1 MPTHITPPP
10 PEISKDSRQLGTI
23 LPHCRRWLGVF
34 LLAVLIGLAS
44 EARTQSPS
52 PDLHA
57 SLIAQMYE
65 WRNDPRYV
73 AHKSHTD
80 RWDRALLA
88 FGQPVTDPT
97 LTLMTATEAQAFADR
112 GWTRWEDVAEALR
125 AIEAAAVQDA
135 EVPAED
141 DPYASLIAQMYEWR
155 NDPRYVA
162 HKSHTDRWD
171 RALLAFGEPVTDPA
185 LTPMTADEAQA
196 FADRGWT
203 RWVDVATALAE
214 LEAQDPQLV
223 PETDA
228 QQGARQQTQ
237 GNTAPTVDSSWPTS
251 ISFVRTDSARQ
262 ITLSDH
268 FSDADGDILT
278 FTTSLSGSGVTL
290 ADAGSTITL
299 TPTGPG
305 SATLE
310 VTADDGQA
318 TVTAQSSITVSCL
331 SDEEQVGS
339 FCAAAQLSHT
349 YSGSVSPYS
358 APAAG
363 TTANAVIETSVNKTL
378 RVRVYPDLGID
389 HAQCRLRGYVTIAP
403 QTAGQTVPSGFTVT
417 TPGGATNVGG
427 TTNPGWT
434 YTTCGSNN
442 LTANK
447 YRWAD
452 INYNIADDGTPGST
466 LTDVKLVYHDIGASG
481 NTVQGTHDIV
491 NIDVRDWM
499 STITASPA
507 TSTITEGTRTKSASW
522 ETTSSTV
529 LTPLEV
535 TISTDHRLVGYL
547 DFRRTDVGPYGY
559 ATLARMHIST
569 NPYNANGLHGHSC
582 STNQP
587 TAGSRITCTVHWNW
601 LRDGSTTPTGTV
613 KLVWVDLDSASGP
626 PVVRH
631 STQVATLTMSNN
643 NDNGPSRETSGNYWI
658 ESHNSQTT
666 TTIDE
671 GGIHW
676 LKVLTD
682 TDPGTKV
689 VGIEARRVESSA
701 YTAVPLS
708 SQAYSPLKTYVAHT
722 PVIIDNKA
730 ERDFSVSFGEL
741 VPCNDSAYQNS
752 CVGGDNWRKEDGVN
766 RWYTWISLT
775 SADDNYVNWPG
786 RHYQFRVKDSS
797 STAPAPT
804 LIVKEDDAIVVW
816 ARRVSSTEAGKG
828 RIEVDF
834 AKPAYSNV
842 SVTVSTGTGAAQGW
856 ATWSVQFLSGESG
869 TKYISANCSSGVGH
883 VTLQVGY
890 TGSLRAYIA
899 SPRTSPIS
907 DTSTEIQVCG

>member
-1 MPTHITPPP
+1 M
-10 PEISKDSRQLGTI
+10 
-23 LPHCRRWLGVF
+23 
-34 LLAVLIGLAS
+34 LIGLAS

-52 PDLHA
+52 PDPHA
-57 SLIAQMYE
+57 SLITQMYE
-65 WRNDPRYV
+65 WRNDPQWV
-73 AHKSHTD
+73 AYQSHTD

-88 FGQPVTDPT
+88 FGQPVTDTT
-97 LTLMTATEAQAFADR
+97 LTPMTAAEAQAFADQ
-112 GWTRWEDVAEALR
+112 GMTRWEGVADALW
-125 AIEAAAVQDA
+125 AIEAADSVQTEEA
-135 EVPAED
+135 SATD
-141 DPYASLIAQMYEWR
+141 DPLPDPHASLIAQMYEWR
-155 NDPRYVA
+155 NDPQWVA
-162 HKSHTDRWD
+162 YQSHTDRWD
-171 RALLAFGEPVTDPA
+171 RALLAFGEPVTDST

-196 FADRGWT
+196 FADQGMT
-203 RWVDVATALAE
+203 RWVEVAKALAE
-214 LEAQDPQLV
+214 LEAQDSQLESETPPQQ
-223 PETDA
+223 DA
-228 QQGARQQTQ
+228 QQDARQQMPV
-237 GNTAPTVDSSWPTS
+237 NTAPMVASSWPTS

-268 FSDADGDILT
+268 FSDADGDALT
-278 FTTSLSGSGVTL
+278 YTTSLSGSGVTL

-331 SDEEQVGS
+331 SDERQVGS
-339 FCAAAQLSHT
+339 FCAAMQVSHT
-349 YSGSVSPYS
+349 YSGSVSPHS
-358 APAAG
+358 DPAAG

-389 HAQCRLRGYVTIAP
+389 HAQCRLRGYVTIEP
-403 QTAGQTVPSGFTVT
+403 QTGGQTVPSGFTVT
-417 TPGGATNVGG
+417 TPGGATNVGS

-452 INYNIADDGTPGST
+452 INYNIADDGMPGST

-491 NIDVRDWM
+491 DIDVRDWM
-499 STITASPA
+499 STITASPS

-547 DFRRTDVGPYGY
+547 DFRRTDVEPYGY
-559 ATLARMHIST
+559 ATLARMHISS
-569 NPYNANGLHGHSC
+569 NPYNPRGLHGHSC
-582 STNQP
+582 SANKP
-587 TAGSRITCTVHWNW
+587 TVGSSITCTVHWNW

-631 STQVATLTMSNN
+631 RTEVATLTMSNN

-658 ESHNSQTT
+658 ESYNSQAT

-689 VGIEARRVESSA
+689 VGIEARHVEISGNTS
-701 YTAVPLS
+701 VPLS

-730 ERDFSVSFGEL
+730 ERDFAVGFGEL

-766 RWYTWISLT
+766 RWYTVISLT
-775 SADDNYVNWPG
+775 SADDNYVNWPE
-786 RHYQFRVKDSS
+786 RHYQFRVKDSN
-797 STAPAPT
+797 STATAPT
-804 LIVKEDDAIVVW
+804 LIVEEDDAIVVW

-834 AKPAYSNV
+834 VKPAYSNV
-842 SVTVSTGTGAAQGW
+842 SVSVVTGAGAAQGW
-856 ATWSVQFLSGESG
+856 ATWSVQFLSDESG
-869 TKYISANCSSGVGH
+869 TKYISAACSSGVGH
-883 VTLQVGY
+883 VTLQVGHPNVA
-890 TGSLRAYIA
+890 RAYIA

>member
-1 MPTHITPPP
+1 M
-10 PEISKDSRQLGTI
+10 
-23 LPHCRRWLGVF
+23 
-34 LLAVLIGLAS
+34 LIGLAS
-44 EARTQSPS
+44 EASTQSPS
-52 PDLHA
+52 PDPHA
-57 SLIAQMYE
+57 RLITQMYE
-65 WRNDPRYV
+65 WRNDPQWV
-73 AHKSHTD
+73 AYQSHTD

-88 FGQPVTDPT
+88 FGQPVTDTT
-97 LTLMTATEAQAFADR
+97 LTPMTAAEAQAFADQ
-112 GWTRWEDVAEALR
+112 GMTRWEGVADALR
-125 AIEAAAVQDA
+125 AIEAADRVQTEEAPATDA
-135 EVPAED
+135 PLP

-155 NDPRYVA
+155 NDPQWVA
-162 HKSHTDRWD
+162 YQSHTDRWD
-171 RALLAFGEPVTDPA
+171 RALLAFGEPVTDST
-185 LTPMTADEAQA
+185 LTPMTAAEAQA
-196 FADRGWT
+196 FADQGMT
-203 RWVDVATALAE
+203 RWVEVAKALAE
-214 LEAQDPQLV
+214 LEAQDSQLESETPPQQ
-223 PETDA
+223 DA
-228 QQGARQQTQ
+228 QQDARQQMPV
-237 GNTAPTVDSSWPTS
+237 NTAPMVARSWPTS

-268 FSDADGDILT
+268 FSDADGDALT
-278 FTTSLSGSGVTL
+278 FTTSLSGSGVTI
-290 ADAGSTITL
+290 ADAGATITL

-331 SDEEQVGS
+331 SDERQVGS

-349 YSGSVSPYS
+349 YSGSVSPHS

-389 HAQCRLRGYVTIAP
+389 HAQCRLRGYLTIAA
-403 QTAGQTVPSGFTVT
+403 QGSGSVPSGITVT

-434 YTTCGSNN
+434 YTTCGSSN

-466 LTDVKLVYHDIGASG
+466 LTDVKLVYHDLGASG

-491 NIDVRDWM
+491 TIDVRDWM

-507 TSTITEGTRTKSASW
+507 TSTINEGTRTKSASW

-547 DFRRTDVGPYGY
+547 DFRRTDVEPYGY

-569 NPYNANGLHGHSC
+569 NPYNPHGLHGHSC

-587 TAGSRITCTVHWNW
+587 TAGSSITCTVHWNW
-601 LRDGSTTPTGTV
+601 LRDGSTTPQGTV

-631 STQVATLTMSNN
+631 RTPVATLTMSNN

-689 VGIEARRVESSA
+689 VGIEARRVERSDN
-701 YTAVPLS
+701 TAVPLS

-730 ERDFSVSFGEL
+730 ERDFSVGFGEL

-766 RWYTWISLT
+766 RWYTWVTLT
-775 SADDNYVNWPG
+775 SADDNYVNWPE
-786 RHYQFRVKDSS
+786 RHYQFRVKDSI
-797 STAPAPT
+797 STATAPT
-804 LIVKEDDAIVVW
+804 LIVEEDDAIVVW

-834 AKPAYSNV
+834 VKPAYSNV
-842 SVTVSTGTGAAQGW
+842 SVTVVTQTGAAHPDW
-856 ATWSVQFLSGESG
+856 ATWSVQFMIGESG
-869 TKYISANCSSGVGH
+869 TKYISQTCRSGVGH
-883 VTLQVGY
+883 VTLRVGGRANG
-890 TGSLRAYIA
+890 TRAYIA